1 VPASSCRP
9 RHGGQEHIQACRRI
23 LLTGGIYVS
32 SDLRPFAQ
40 NLALPFA
47 TRVGRRPRRRVVFPL
62 PIETLEI
69 LEHLRSRLESG
80 AFRPI
85 IDRTYPL
92 EDIVEAHRYVESDQ
106 KVGKVVI
113 DVRTD

>member
-1 VPASSCRP
+1 MPSSTWWARAHP
-9 RHGGQEHIQACRRI
+9 G
-23 LLTGGIYVS
+23 LSTDTPTGGIYVS

-47 TRVGRRPRRRVVFPL
+47 TLVGRRPRRRVVFPL
-62 PIETLEI
+62 PIETPEI
-69 LEHLRSRLESG
+69 PEHLRSRLESG
-80 AFRPI
+80 ASGRSSTARIHSRTSSRPI
-85 IDRTYPL
+85 T
-92 EDIVEAHRYVESDQ
+92 EAHRYVESDQ